1 MPANGNGLI
10 DQMKALIRIIL
21 YLVGGLIL
29 IGVLL
34 GIAVLVFFDPNDYRE
49 EIEEIVAEQTGRTLT
64 IEGDIGLAVF
74 PCCSIELNRTVLS
87 NPPGFGGDTIFFS
100 IDAAAVS
107 LKLWPLIVDQQVEI
121 GTVELAGLQINL
133 VQRADGATNWDF
145 SVGSAEPEADASES
159 AEGMPALSIEGFQ
172 FDQGRISW
180 RDEVADT
187 SYLIDEITVQTGAI
201 VEGQGFDLNAS
212 CRISG
217 LAPDVMLLLDLNSRV
232 AFDAEASRVELAGLQ
247 TNLRLNGLGAPTDQ
261 ATLTLTTDK
270 LAAGGPANQ
279 VEISGLLVALE
290 WAGLTARIGGDG
302 VVSDAATELSGEL
315 SIAPFSPRR
324 LLADLGEPPIDTA
337 DPNVLT
343 KFELSGGWFL
353 SGDSAGLNSLA
364 MLIDDTTVNGWLRLD
379 SIERQAIAMELA
391 IDTIDFDR
399 YLPPIDESTA
409 AEPAATGTP
418 AEELPLDDLRALNI
432 SSARLSLAQMTFTE
446 LVLENV
452 EVELTAR
459 EGRIRLHPLTASLY
473 GGGYDGDIRID
484 VTGPVPK
491 LALEHSLNGV
501 DAGQLIQAQTGQEN
515 LSGQLNA
522 KFTGTASGPD
532 ADALM
537 KNLVGNASV
546 ELVDGVYQGV
556 DLWHEIRDRRARLT
570 GGTPPSP
577 PADPH
582 TDISEFSG
590 TGTFAD
596 GVMHN
601 DDFKMKIPFLRMTG
615 VGDLDMLEST
625 VDYRLDAQ
633 VVGAPE
639 FDDGEVLDDLEG
651 LVLPIVVTGPT
662 DAPDISVDFA
672 AVAAAIANK
681 KLQQRLQDKLF
692 GGTEKQE
699 DSSEDAATAK
709 ESPRDQLRKSLRK
722 LFD

>member
-1 MPANGNGLI
+1 
-10 DQMKALIRIIL
+10 MKTLIRTIF

-29 IGVLL
+29 IAVLFGV
-34 GIAVLVFFDPNDYRE
+34 AVLVFFDPNDYRE
-49 EIEEIVAEQTGRTLT
+49 QIEEIVAQQTGRTLT

-87 NPPGFGGDTIFFS
+87 NPPGFGDDVFFS

-133 VQRADGATNWDF
+133 VQRADGAANWDF
-145 SVGSAEPEADASES
+145 SAGSAEPETDASES
-159 AEGMPALSIEGFQ
+159 AAGMPALSIDGIQ

-180 RDEVADT
+180 RDEAAGT
-187 SYLIDEITVQTGAI
+187 SYLVDEINVQTGMI

-212 CRISG
+212 CRVSG
-217 LAPDVMLLLDLNSRV
+217 LAPDVMLLVDLD
-232 AFDAEASRVELAGLQ
+232 SRVEFDPEASTVELEGLQ
-247 TNLRLNGLGAPTDQ
+247 TNLRLNGPGIPADR

-270 LAAGGPANQ
+270 LAAGGPANR
-279 VEISGLLVALE
+279 VEISGLVVALD

-302 VVSDAATELSGEL
+302 VVSDAETELSGEL

-337 DPNVLT
+337 DPAVLS

-353 SGDSAGLNSLA
+353 SGDSAGLQSLT
-364 MLIDDTTVNGWLRLD
+364 MLIDDTTANGWLRLD
-379 SIERQAIAMELA
+379 SIEQQAIAMELA
-391 IDTIDFDR
+391 IDTINLDR
-399 YLPPIDESTA
+399 YLPPVEESDA
-409 AEPAATGTP
+409 VDSGSP
-418 AEELPLDDLRALNI
+418 AEELPVDDLRALNI
-432 SSARLSLAQMTFTE
+432 LGARLTVAHMTFTE
-446 LVLENV
+446 LELENV

-459 EGRIRLHPLTASLY
+459 NGRIRLHPLTASLY

-484 VTGPVPK
+484 VTGPIPK
-491 LALEHSLNGV
+491 LDLEHSLNSV
-501 DAGQLIQAQTGQEN
+501 DAGQLIEARTGREN

-522 KFTGTASGPD
+522 QFKGAASGPD
-532 ADALM
+532 TDTLI
-537 KNLVGNASV
+537 KNLAGDASV

-570 GGTPPSP
+570 GGTPPPP

-601 DDFKMKIPFLRMTG
+601 DDFKMKIPFLRING
-615 VGDLDMLEST
+615 AGDLDMLEST
-625 VDYRLDAQ
+625 VDYRLNAQ

-639 FDDGEVLDDLEG
+639 FDDGEVLDELNG
-651 LVLPIVVTGPT
+651 LVLPINVTGPA

-672 AVAAAIANK
+672 AVAASIANK
-681 KLQQRLQDKLF
+681 KLQDRLQKKLL
-692 GGTEKQE
+692 GDTAKKEESGDDE
-699 DSSEDAATAK
+699 ATAE
-709 ESPRDQLRKSLRK
+709 ESPRKQLRRSLRK

>member
-1 MPANGNGLI
+1 
-10 DQMKALIRIIL
+10 MKTLIRIIG

-29 IGVLL
+29 IGVLF
-34 GIAVLVFFDPNDYRE
+34 GVAVLVFFDPNDYRE
-49 EIEEIVAEQTGRTLT
+49 QIEEIVAQETGRTLT

-74 PCCSIELNRTVLS
+74 PCCSVELNRTVLS
-87 NPPGFGGDTIFFS
+87 NPPGFGEDVFFS

-107 LKLWPLIVDQQVEI
+107 LKLWPLIVDQQIEI
-121 GTVELAGLQINL
+121 GTVELSGLQINL
-133 VQRADGATNWDF
+133 VQRADGATNWEF
-145 SVGSAEPEADASES
+145 SSGPAEPETDTSES
-159 AEGMPALSIEGFQ
+159 AAGMPAFSVDGIQ

-180 RDEVADT
+180 QDEAAGT
-187 SYLIDEITVQTGAI
+187 SYLVDEINVKTGAI

-212 CRISG
+212 CRVSG
-217 LAPDVMLLLDLNSRV
+217 LAPDVMLLVNLD
-232 AFDAEASRVELAGLQ
+232 SRVEFDPEVSTVELQNLQ
-247 TNLRLNGLGAPTDQ
+247 TDLRLNGPGVPADR

-279 VEISGLLVALE
+279 VEISGLVVALD

-302 VVSDAATELSGEL
+302 VVSDTETELSGEL
-315 SIAPFSPRR
+315 SIAPFSPRQ

-337 DPNVLT
+337 DPTVLT
-343 KFELSGGWFL
+343 KFELSGSWFV
-353 SGDSAGLNSLA
+353 SGNSAGLRSLP
-364 MLIDDTTVNGWLRLD
+364 MLIDDTTAKGWLGSRN
-379 SIERQAIAMELA
+379 IEQQAIAMELA
-391 IDTIDFDR
+391 IDTINFDR
-399 YLPPIDESTA
+399 YLPPVEESDA
-409 AEPAATGTP
+409 VDSESP

-432 SSARLSLAQMTFTE
+432 PSARLTVAHMTFTE
-446 LVLENV
+446 LELENV
-452 EVELTAR
+452 EVKLTAR
-459 EGRIRLHPLTASLY
+459 DGRIRLHPLTASLY
-473 GGGYDGDIRID
+473 DGGYDGDIRIN
-484 VTGPVPK
+484 VTGSVPR
-491 LALEHSLNGV
+491 LDLEHSLSGV
-501 DAGQLIQAQTGQEN
+501 DAGQLIEARTGQEN

-522 KFTGTASGPD
+522 QFTGTARGPD
-532 ADALM
+532 ADTLI
-537 KNLVGNASV
+537 KNLAGNASV

-570 GGTPPSP
+570 GGTPPPP

-651 LVLPIVVTGPT
+651 LVLPIVVTGPA

-699 DSSEDAATAK
+699 DSGEDAATAK

>member
-34 GIAVLVFFDPNDYRE
+34 GVAVLVFFDPNDYRE
-49 EIEEIVAEQTGRTLT
+49 EIEEIVAQQTGRTLT

-87 NPPGFGGDTIFFS
+87 NPPDFGADTIFFS

-107 LKLWPLIVDQQVEI
+107 LKLWPLIVDQQIEI
-121 GTVELAGLQINL
+121 GTVELSGLQINL

-232 AFDAEASRVELAGLQ
+232 AFDPEASSVELENLQ
-247 TNLRLNGLGAPTDQ
+247 TTLWLNGSGVPADR

-270 LAAGGPANQ
+270 LVAGGPANQ

-302 VVSDAATELSGEL
+302 VVSDTETELSGEL
-315 SIAPFSPRR
+315 SIAPFSPRQ

-343 KFELSGGWFL
+343 NFELSGDWFL
-353 SGDSAGLNSLA
+353 SGDRAGLRSLT
-364 MLIDDTTVNGWLRLD
+364 MLIDDTTANGWLGLK
-379 SIERQAIAMELA
+379 SIEQQAIAMELA
-391 IDTIDFDR
+391 IDTINFDR
-399 YLPPIDESTA
+399 YLPPVEESDA
-409 AEPAATGTP
+409 VDSESP

-459 EGRIRLHPLTASLY
+459 EGHIRLHPLTASLY

-570 GGTPPSP
+570 GGTPPPP

-699 DSSEDAATAK
+699 DSSEDAATEK

>member
-1 MPANGNGLI
+1 MSVNGNGLI
-10 DQMKALIRIIL
+10 DRMKTLIRIIV

-29 IGVLL
+29 IGVLF
-34 GIAVLVFFDPNDYRE
+34 GVAVLVFFDPNDYRE
-49 EIEEIVAEQTGRTLT
+49 QIEEIVAEQTGRTLT

-74 PCCSIELNRTVLS
+74 PCCRVELNRTELS
-87 NPPGFGGDTIFFS
+87 NPPGFGEDVFFS

-107 LKLWPLIVDQQVEI
+107 LKLWPLIVDQQIEI
-121 GTVELAGLQINL
+121 GTVELSGLQINL
-133 VQRADGATNWDF
+133 VQRADGATNWEF
-145 SVGSAEPEADASES
+145 SSGPAEPETDTSES
-159 AEGMPALSIEGFQ
+159 AAGMPALSVDGIQ

-180 RDEVADT
+180 EDEAAGT
-187 SYLIDEITVQTGAI
+187 SYLIDEITVRTGAI

-232 AFDAEASRVELAGLQ
+232 AFDAEASSVELAGLQ
-247 TNLRLNGLGAPTDQ
+247 TNLRLNGPGVPADR

-270 LAAGGPANQ
+270 LAVGGPANQ
-279 VEISGLLVALE
+279 VEISGLVVALD

-302 VVSDAATELSGEL
+302 VVSDTKTELSGEL
-315 SIAPFSPRR
+315 SIAPFSPRQ

-337 DPNVLT
+337 DPTVLT
-343 KFELSGGWFL
+343 KFELSGDWFL
-353 SGDSAGLNSLA
+353 RGDRAGLRSLT
-364 MLIDDTTVNGWLRLD
+364 MLIDDTTANGWLGLR
-379 SIERQAIAMELA
+379 SIEQQAIAMELA
-391 IDTIDFDR
+391 IDTINFDR
-399 YLPPIDESTA
+399 YLPPVEESDA
-409 AEPAATGTP
+409 VDSESP
-418 AEELPLDDLRALNI
+418 AEELPLEDLRALNI
-432 SSARLSLAQMTFTE
+432 PSARLTVAQMTFTE
-446 LVLENV
+446 LELENV
-452 EVELTAR
+452 EVKLTAR
-459 EGRIRLHPLTASLY
+459 DGRIRLHPLTASLY
-473 GGGYDGDIRID
+473 DGSYDGDIRID
-484 VTGPVPK
+484 VRGHVPR
-491 LALEHSLNGV
+491 LDLEHSLNGV

-537 KNLVGNASV
+537 KNLVGNVSV

-556 DLWHEIRDRRARLT
+556 DLWYEIRDRRARLT
-570 GGTPPSP
+570 GGTPPPP

-582 TDISEFSG
+582 TNISEFSG

-615 VGDLDMLEST
+615 VGNLDMLEST

-639 FDDGEVLDDLEG
+639 FDDGKVLDDLEG
-651 LVLPIVVTGPT
+651 LVLPIVVTGPA

-681 KLQQRLQDKLF
+681 KLQDRLQDKLF

-699 DSSEDAATAK
+699 DSGEDAAMEK
-709 ESPRDQLRKSLRK
+709 ESSRDKLRKSLRK